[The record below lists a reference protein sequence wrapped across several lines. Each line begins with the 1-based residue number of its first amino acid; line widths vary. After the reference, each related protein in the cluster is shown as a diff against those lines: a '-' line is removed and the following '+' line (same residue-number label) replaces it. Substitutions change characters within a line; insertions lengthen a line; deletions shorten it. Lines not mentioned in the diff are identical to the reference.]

1 MQNKIQSIIK
11 EAIINS
17 LFQTDEINFTY
28 NDADETLWCQ
38 VTSKEAHLL
47 TGREGEALRSL
58 NYLIKK
64 IVERSLFKDS
74 EGKETPNANLGVR
87 PPSMRFIV
95 DVNDFHKKKIENL
108 KTLAHMLS
116 ERAKY
121 FKSSIET
128 DTMPAFDR
136 KIIHEFLADKP
147 NIKTESSGIEPNRR
161 VVIRYIENIA

>member
-1 MQNKIQSIIK
+1 
-11 EAIINS
+11 
-17 LFQTDEINFTY
+17 
-28 NDADETLWCQ
+28 
-38 VTSKEAHLL
+38 
-47 TGREGEALRSL
+47 
-58 NYLIKK
+58 
-64 IVERSLFKDS
+64 
-74 EGKETPNANLGVR
+74 
-87 PPSMRFIV
+87 MRFIV